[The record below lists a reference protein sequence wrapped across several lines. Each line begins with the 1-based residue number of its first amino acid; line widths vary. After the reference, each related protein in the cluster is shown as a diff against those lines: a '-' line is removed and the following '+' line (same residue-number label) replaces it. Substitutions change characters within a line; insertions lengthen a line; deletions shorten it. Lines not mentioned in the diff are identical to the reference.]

1 MNKVSLTWIAN
12 LSLVL
17 IGVVGNVMGP
27 VMPEVIRE
35 YGLSLTTAGMVFTAQ
50 GLGRIVAV
58 FSTSSWSDRVGRK
71 PVLRLG
77 GVLMMIGAIGYGLS
91 PAWVG
96 HILSAIIIGAGSG
109 MLDGASNALVSDLH
123 TEKRGLALN
132 RLHVFFGL
140 GSLLGPLVAAFFLGV
155 MQSWR
160 LLFAAVAAMAG
171 AHAIFASSQ
180 VYPEVTGQKGE
191 GQQQLKAVRK
201 AVLTSPQFWMLSGIM
216 FTYSGMGGIIVGWMN
231 TYLSNELTA
240 SVLAASSV
248 LALYNVGL
256 TLGRMVWGGVSERVG
271 YPKTLIMCSL
281 GGLVFVTS
289 AVVARQF
296 WWIAGSFWLTGFF
309 VAGLFPTAV
318 AYGTGLFSELTGT
331 VTGYMITIA
340 SLGGMLLPLLVGA
353 LSDAVGLGIGM
364 LAAPFFGIIQ
374 LTLAATLQRQQSS
387 TDTSTKVGA

>member
-1 MNKVSLTWIAN
+1 MNPAALTWIAN

-17 IGVVGNVMGP
+17 IGVVGNLMGP
-27 VMPEVIRE
+27 IMPEVIRE
-35 YGLSLTTAGMVFTAQ
+35 YGLTLTAAGMVFTSQ
-50 GLGRIVAV
+50 GFGRIVSV
-58 FSTSSWSDRVGRK
+58 FLTSSWSDRVGRK

-77 GVLMMIGAIGYGLS
+77 GVLMAAGAIGFGLS
-91 PAWVG
+91 PTWMG
-96 HILSAIIIGAGSG
+96 QILSATVMGAGSG
-109 MLDGASNALVSDLH
+109 MLDGASNSLVSDLH

-132 RLHVFFGL
+132 RLHVFFGI
-140 GSLLGPLVAAFFLGV
+140 GSLIGPLVAAFFLGV
-155 MQSWR
+155 VQSWR
-160 LLFAAVAAMAG
+160 ILYGFVALLAG

-180 VYPEVTGQKGE
+180 VYPEVSGQKGQSE
-191 GQQQLKAVRK
+191 EQLKAVRSS
-201 AVLTSPQFWMLSGIM
+201 VLTSPEFWMLSGIM

-256 TLGRMVWGGVSERVG
+256 TAGRMVWGGVSERAG
-271 YPKTLIMCSL
+271 YTKTLIMCSA

-289 AVVARQF
+289 AVLARQF
-296 WWIAGSFWLTGFF
+296 WWIASSFWLTGFF

-318 AYGTGLFSELTGT
+318 AYGTGLFAQLTGT

-353 LSDAVGLGIGM
+353 LSDAVGLGVGM
-364 LAAPFFGIIQ
+364 LAAPFFGVIQ
-374 LTLAATLQRQQSS
+374 LTLAATLRRRQASS
-387 TDTSTKVGA
+387 DPSAQVGA